1 MKPVQPSLITVM
13 VTVVA
18 SGPIVT
24 ADTIHVPAAFATIQ
38 EAIDDLDTLDGD
50 VIVVAPGTYFENV
63 NFFGKAITLRSIDP
77 NDPQVVAAT
86 TIDGGGFDTAVVCNS
101 GEGPGSVLEGFTIT
115 HASGAVGGGM
125 FIFLS
130 SPTVINCTFIDNDAD
145 FGGGLS
151 INVSSSPTV
160 YHCRFLGNVADYGGG
175 VYVSASSSVLLVNC
189 SFGGNAANEGG
200 AIFNCGGSP
209 TLINCTLSDNSS
221 ISAGGGMYVCNG
233 TLSLTNSILWGN
245 APDQIFQ
252 EVHVAVVTYS
262 DVQGGFNGL
271 GNINADPR
279 FLDHDGLDY
288 MPGTR
293 DDDRGLSVDSP
304 CIDAGDNTV
313 VPPDTVDLDGD
324 GDTTEPIQLDLALA
338 PRFLDHPPT
347 ADTGNPD
354 GIHPIIDMGAREK
367 QIYVCPPDCG
377 NGDAQVG
384 IQDFLEVLRQWGEPG
399 TCDLDGDGVGLG
411 DLLGVIEAWGPC
423 P

>member
-115 HASGAVGGGM
+115 HASAAVGGGM

-130 SPTVINCTFIDNDAD
+130 SPTLINCTFIDNDAE

-160 YHCRFLGNVADYGGG
+160 FNCRFLGNLADQGGG

-189 SFGGNAANEGG
+189 TLGGNVANEGG
-200 AIFNCGGSP
+200 GVITCGGSA
-209 TLINCTLSDNSS
+209 TMINCTLSDNTA
-221 ISAGGGMYVCNG
+221 INAGGGMYVCDG
-233 TLSLTNSILWGN
+233 TPSLANCIVWGN
-245 APDQIFQ
+245 TPGQIFQ
-252 EVHVAVVTYS
+252 DVPVVAVTYS
-262 DVQGGFNGL
+262 NVQGGFMGA
-271 GNINADPR
+271 GNIDADPL
-279 FLDHDGLDY
+279 FTAGL
-288 MPGTR
+288 R
-293 DDDRGLSVDSP
+293 LSPDSP
-304 CIDAGDNTV
+304 CIDAADNTM
-313 VPPDTVDLDGD
+313 VPKGITVDLDG
-324 GDTTEPIQLDLALA
+324 G
-338 PRFLDHPPT
+338 PRFVDDPGT
-347 ADTGNPD
+347 TDTGIGAP
-354 GIHPIIDMGAREK
+354 PIVDMGACEF
-367 QIYVCPPDCG
+367 QPCPWDCDG
-377 NGDAQVG
+377 NDGIVG
-384 IQDFLEVLRQWGEPG
+384 IVDFLQLLGDWNMVDSP
-399 TCDLDGDGVGLG
+399 CDFDGAGVGITDFLM
-411 DLLGVIEAWGPC
+411 LLANWGPC
-423 P
+423 L